1 MLAFRAWAASIGF
14 ANSKRGLFVIASI
27 WNILVT
33 SAIVFVFV
41 MWFWL
46 LVTIIGDIF
55 RRTDTGGF
63 SKILWI
69 LFLLFL
75 PLLGAFAYILTQSK
89 GMAERQQKQVAK
101 AREDLREFVG
111 VGAADELEK
120 LDRLKTAGSI
130 TDAEYQKLRARV
142 IG

>member
-1 MLAFRAWAASIGF
+1 VL
-14 ANSKRGLFVIASI
+14 ASI

-33 SAIVFVFV
+33 SAIIFVFV

-46 LVTIIGDIF
+46 LITIIGDIF

-89 GMAERQQKQVAK
+89 GMAERQQKQVEK

-111 VGAADELEK
+111 VSPADELEK
-120 LDRLKTAGSI
+120 LDKLKAAGSV

>member
-1 MLAFRAWAASIGF
+1 ML
-14 ANSKRGLFVIASI
+14 ASI

-33 SAIVFVFV
+33 SAIIFVFV

-46 LVTIIGDIF
+46 LITIIGDIF
-55 RRTDTGGF
+55 RRDDTGGF
-63 SKILWI
+63 SKLLWI

-75 PLLGAFAYILTQSK
+75 PLLGAFFYILTQSK
-89 GMAERQQKQVAK
+89 GMAERQQRQVAK

-120 LDRLKTAGSI
+120 LDRLKAAGSI
-130 TDAEYQKLRARV
+130 TEAEYAKLRARV

>member
-1 MLAFRAWAASIGF
+1 MLASIGNLLLTAFVVF
-14 ANSKRGLFVIASI
+14 A
-27 WNILVT
+27 
-33 SAIVFVFV
+33 FV

-46 LVTIIGDIF
+46 LITIIGDIF
-55 RRTDTGGF
+55 RRDDTSGF
-63 SKILWI
+63 TKILWI

-75 PLLGAFAYILTQSK
+75 PLLGAFLYILTQSK

-111 VGAADELEK
+111 VSAADELEK
-120 LDRLKTAGSI
+120 LDKLKAAGRI
-130 TDAEYQKLRARV
+130 TEAEYAKLRARV

>member
-1 MLAFRAWAASIGF
+1 VL
-14 ANSKRGLFVIASI
+14 ASI

-33 SAIVFVFV
+33 SAIIFVFV

-46 LVTIIGDIF
+46 LITIIGDIF
-55 RRTDTGGF
+55 RRDDTGGF
-63 SKILWI
+63 SKLLWI

-75 PLLGAFAYILTQSK
+75 PLLGAFFYILTQSK
-89 GMAERQQKQVAK
+89 GMAERQQRQVAK

-120 LDRLKTAGSI
+120 LDRLKAAGSI
-130 TDAEYQKLRARV
+130 TEAEYAKLRARV

>member
-1 MLAFRAWAASIGF
+1 M
-14 ANSKRGLFVIASI
+14 IASI

-33 SAIVFVFV
+33 SAIIFVFV

-46 LVTIIGDIF
+46 LITIIGDIF

-75 PLLGAFAYILTQSK
+75 PLLGVFVYILTQSK
-89 GMAERQQKQVAK
+89 GMAERQVKQVEK

-111 VGAADELEK
+111 VSPADELEK
-120 LDRLKTAGSI
+120 LAKLKSAGSI